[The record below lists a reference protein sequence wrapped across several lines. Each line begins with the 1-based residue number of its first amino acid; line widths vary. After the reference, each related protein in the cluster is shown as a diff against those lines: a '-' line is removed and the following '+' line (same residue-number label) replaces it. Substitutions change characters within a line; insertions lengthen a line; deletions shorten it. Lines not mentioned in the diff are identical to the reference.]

1 MSLTVDII
9 GAGNVGWHVTSR
21 LKEKGCDIR
30 YVSSEHKTRATN
42 LADKV
47 GAVALAI
54 DEFSELEDHT
64 PVILAVKDDAIA
76 GLSAQLKHRFLIHT
90 SGSVSI
96 SELASEKRGVLY
108 PLQTFSK
115 DRKVDWKKI
124 PICIEAS
131 EKESYEVIE
140 NIASL
145 LSDSVYRIDS
155 DQRRHLHLA
164 AVVVNNFV
172 NFLLSEASD
181 YLEAKEL
188 NFELLMPLIE
198 ETALKAGELSP
209 VVAQTG
215 PARRNDQKT
224 IERHLE
230 MLNPH
235 PELKALYAQ
244 ISDQIIQKY
253 HA

>member
-1 MSLTVDII
+1 MSLTVDIL
-9 GAGNVGWHVTSR
+9 GAGNVGWHVASR
-21 LKEKGCDIR
+21 LRENGCSIR
-30 YVSSEHKTRATN
+30 YVSSEHMETAAN
-42 LADKV
+42 LAVKV
-47 GAVALAI
+47 GALAI
-54 DEFSELEDHT
+54 TFDEFLEPKDST

-76 GLSAQLKHRFLIHT
+76 GLSVKLKHRFLIHT
-90 SGSVSI
+90 SGSVQI
-96 SELASEKRGVLY
+96 TELASEKKGVLY

-115 DRKVDWKKI
+115 DRMVDWKKI

-131 EKESYEVIE
+131 DEESFEVVE
-140 NIASL
+140 NVASM
-145 LSDSVYRIDS
+145 LSYTVYKIDS
-155 DQRRHLHLA
+155 EQRRHLHLA

-181 YLEAKEL
+181 YLEAKAL

-209 VVAQTG
+209 GAAQTG

-224 IERHLE
+224 ISRHLE
-230 MLNPH
+230 MLNQH
-235 PELKALYAQ
+235 PELNALYAQ